1 MTNGIDKKAIKGL
14 NSIKRETKLEVFR
27 KKGKKKKI
35 IYTMNIIAGT
45 TNDAMYIEKNT
56 KRYQKY

>member
-1 MTNGIDKKAIKGL
+1 MTTGIDKKAIKGL
-14 NSIKRETKLEVFR
+14 NSVKREIKLEVRR